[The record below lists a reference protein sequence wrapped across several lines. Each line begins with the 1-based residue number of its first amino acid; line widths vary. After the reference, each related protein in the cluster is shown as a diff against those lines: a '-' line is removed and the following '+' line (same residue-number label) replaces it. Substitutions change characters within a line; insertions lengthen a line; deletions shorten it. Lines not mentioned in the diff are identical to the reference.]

1 MNEIDMICK
10 LQKEYGFIKSIN
22 LTREINGEECGQYNL
37 KLSLVDFPCWDTKE
51 HLDIVFEGVSNLT
64 LGNIDN
70 LFRILIRIDSLV
82 EWQHEG
88 ARYAVKECENDLFTF
103 RCKNIKMA

>member
-1 MNEIDMICK
+1 MNKIDMIYK

-22 LTREINGEECGQYNL
+22 LSREINGEECGQYNL
-37 KLSLVDFPCWDTKE
+37 KLLLVNFLCWDTKD

-70 LFRILIRIDSLV
+70 LFRVSIRIDSIV

-88 ARYAVKECENDLFTF
+88 VRYAVKECENDLFAF
-103 RCKNIKMA
+103 RCGNIKIV